1 MALHRE
7 TSAAIF
13 VSLTERH
20 RADFVALME
29 GAFAE
34 DPWFVALFADAPDMG
49 GAQRRRAEF
58 LGFLFDLSL
67 WTGSD
72 MRGLWEGD
80 RLLGA
85 SILDRPEVR
94 ISGWPRV
101 IARAL
106 AGPIGLSWLN
116 ARLIVPYLRHTRAA
130 LPRGRTYYL
139 TLIGVEAAARGR
151 GVGRR
156 LLETVLAEVD
166 ADATTLG
173 VGLDTENPANVGL
186 YERFGFSVT
195 QTAPLDR
202 VTVHCMFR
210 PSS

>member
-1 MALHRE
+1 MGTPTLAPLAGPDRD
-7 TSAAIF
+7 A
-13 VSLTERH
+13 
-20 RADFVALME
+20 FVALMD
-29 GAFAE
+29 GAFAY
-34 DPWFVALFADAPDMG
+34 DPWYVALFG
-49 GAQRRRAEF
+49 RGAQPRRAEF
-58 LGFLFDLSL
+58 LSFLFDLSQ
-67 WTGSD
+67 WTGAE
-72 MRGLWEGD
+72 MVGLWEGG

-106 AGPIGLSWLN
+106 AGPIGLSWRN
-116 ARLIVPYLRHTRAA
+116 ARLLAPYLRHTRAV

-139 TLIGVEAAARGR
+139 TLIGVEAAARGQ

-156 LLETVLAEVD
+156 LLEAVLAEVD
-166 ADATTLG
+166 ADTTTLG
-173 VGLDTENPANVGL
+173 VGLDTENAANVGL
-186 YERFGFSVT
+186 YERFGFFVT
-195 QTAPLDR
+195 RAVPLDK